1 MRVTTNMSY
10 QSSMRALQ
18 KASERLDKASEQ
30 MTTGDKFATAGEDPT
45 GMAQKLSLTSKIT
58 AFQQYSVNGSL
69 LDSSL
74 TLEGTILDSVTTNLQ
89 SAYTLTQKSVNG
101 AMSDSD
107 KKSIASELEQLQT
120 QLYDLMNSKNADGEY
135 IFGGNQSQTQPFVKN
150 DVGDYEFKGDTGQ
163 RMIQVA
169 PSVQIAANDSGL
181 SVFQQVATRRTVSS
195 ATATDLTIGVSSQS
209 EFDSFFRNQYDF
221 KIPANN
227 QYTISTTASP
237 DQYQITGNNGY
248 TQTGDYIPGEAINF
262 NGVSLTMTAA
272 AGSGPAQQFTL
283 DAPTNDNVLNSL
295 NKMIEALKNSSA
307 LTEEEWTST
316 VANVQTHINNT
327 LDRVG
332 ITQGAV
338 GGRQNNLDQVL
349 TSNASLEVIA
359 TEARANVAEIDIYEA
374 ISNVSQQEN
383 ALTMAQQ
390 AFSKVHSSTLFDYL

>member
-150 DVGDYEFKGDTGQ
+150 DAGDYEFKGDTGQ

-272 AGSGPAQQFTL
+272 AGSGPAQQFNL
-283 DAPTNDNVLNSL
+283 DAPANDNVLNSL

-316 VANVQTHINNT
+316 IANVQTHINNT

>member
-30 MTTGDKFATAGEDPT
+30 MTTEDKFATAGEDPT

-150 DVGDYEFKGDTGQ
+150 DAGDYEFKGDTGQ

-209 EFDSFFRNQYDF
+209 EFDSFFRNKYDF
-221 KIPANN
+221 KTPANN
-227 QYTISTTASP
+227 QYKISTTASP
-237 DQYQITGNNGY
+237 DQYQITGKNGY

>member
-1 MRVTTNMSY
+1 
-10 QSSMRALQ
+10 
-18 KASERLDKASEQ
+18 
-30 MTTGDKFATAGEDPT
+30 
-45 GMAQKLSLTSKIT
+45 
-58 AFQQYSVNGSL
+58 
-69 LDSSL
+69 
-74 TLEGTILDSVTTNLQ
+74 
-89 SAYTLTQKSVNG
+89 
-101 AMSDSD
+101 
-107 KKSIASELEQLQT
+107 
-120 QLYDLMNSKNADGEY
+120 
-135 IFGGNQSQTQPFVKN
+135 
-150 DVGDYEFKGDTGQ
+150 
-163 RMIQVA
+163 
-169 PSVQIAANDSGL
+169 
-181 SVFQQVATRRTVSS
+181 
-195 ATATDLTIGVSSQS
+195 
-209 EFDSFFRNQYDF
+209 
-221 KIPANN
+221 
-227 QYTISTTASP
+227 
-237 DQYQITGNNGY
+237 
-248 TQTGDYIPGEAINF
+248 
-262 NGVSLTMTAA
+262 MTAA

>member
-227 QYTISTTASP
+227 QYKISTTAGP
-237 DQYQITGNNGY
+237 DKYKITGNNGY
-248 TQTGDYIPGEAINF
+248 TQTGDYIPGESINF
-262 NGVSLTMTAA
+262 NGISLTMTAA

>member
-374 ISNVSQQEN
+374 ISNVFQQEN

>member
-1 MRVTTNMSY
+1 MRITTNMTY
-10 QSSMRALQ
+10 QNSTRALQ

-58 AFQQYSVNGSL
+58 AFQQYSTNGSL

-101 AMSDSD
+101 AMSATD
-107 KKSIASELEQLQT
+107 KKSIASELEQLQS

-150 DVGDYEFKGDTGQ
+150 DAGDYEFKGDTGQ

-181 SVFQQVATRRTVSS
+181 SVFQ
-195 ATATDLTIGVSSQS
+195 S

-221 KIPANN
+221 TTPANN
-227 QYTISTTASP
+227 IYTISTTASP
-237 DQYQITGNNGY
+237 DQYLITGNNGY
-248 TQTGDYIPGEAINF
+248 SQTGDYIPGEAINF
-262 NGVSLTMTAA
+262 NGISLTMAAA

-295 NKMIEALKNSSA
+295 NTMIDKLKNSST
-307 LTEEEWTST
+307 LTDEEWAST
-316 VANVQTHINNT
+316 IADVQTHINNT

-332 ITQGAV
+332 IIQGAV
-338 GGRQNNLDQVL
+338 GGRQNNLDQIMNSNSSL
-349 TSNASLEVIA
+349 QTITS
-359 TEARANVAEIDIYEA
+359 EAKANVSEIDLYEA
-374 ISNVSQQEN
+374 ISNVFLQEN

-390 AFSKVHSSTLFDYL
+390 AFAKVNKSTLFDYL

>member
-135 IFGGNQSQTQPFVKN
+135 IFGGNQSQTQPLVRN
-150 DVGDYEFKGDTGQ
+150 DVGDYEFKWDTGQ

-272 AGSGPAQQFTL
+272 AGSGPAQQFNL
-283 DAPTNDNVLNSL
+283 DAPANDNVLNSL

-390 AFSKVHSSTLFDYL
+390 AFSKVHSSTLFDYM

>member
-209 EFDSFFRNQYDF
+209 EFDSFFRNKYDF
-221 KIPANN
+221 TTPANN

>member
-1 MRVTTNMSY
+1 MRITTNMTY
-10 QSSMRALQ
+10 QNSTRALQ
-18 KASERLDKASEQ
+18 KASERLDKASQQ

-45 GMAQKLSLTSKIT
+45 GMAQKLSLSSKIT
-58 AFQQYSVNGSL
+58 AFQQYSTNGSL

-101 AMSDSD
+101 AMSAVD

-150 DVGDYEFKGDTGQ
+150 DAGDYEFKGDTGQ

-181 SVFQQVATRRTVSS
+181 SVFQQVATRRTVSA
-195 ATATDLTIGVSSQS
+195 ATATDLAIGVSSQS

-221 KIPANN
+221 TTPANN
-227 QYTISTTASP
+227 VYTISTTAASP
-237 DQYQITGNNGY
+237 DQYLITGNNGY
-248 TQTGDYIPGEAINF
+248 SQAGDYIPGEAINF
-262 NGVSLTMTAA
+262 NGISLTMAAA
-272 AGSGPAQQFTL
+272 AGGGAQQFNL

-295 NKMIEALKNSSA
+295 NKMIKDLKDSSSVTA
-307 LTEEEWTST
+307 EEWAST
-316 VANVQTHINNT
+316 VANVQSHINNT

-338 GGRQNNLDQVL
+338 GGRLNNLEQIVN
-349 TSNASLEVIA
+349 SNSSLETITA
-359 TEARANVAEIDIYEA
+359 EARANVSEIDLYEA
-374 ISNVSQQEN
+374 ISNVSLQEN

-390 AFSKVHSSTLFDYL
+390 AFAKVNTSTLFDYL

>member
-209 EFDSFFRNQYDF
+209 EFDSFFRNKYDF

-295 NKMIEALKNSSA
+295 NTMIDKLRNASS
-307 LTEEEWTST
+307 LTEEEWAAT
-316 VANVQTHINNT
+316 VADIQTHINNT
-327 LDRVG
+327 LDRVD
-332 ITQGAV
+332 ITQGAI
-338 GGRQNNLDQVL
+338 GGRQNNLEQIMV
-349 TSNASLEVIA
+349 SNSSLETIA
-359 TEARANVAEIDIYEA
+359 SEAKANVSEIDLYEA
-374 ISNVSQQEN
+374 ISNVVLEVN
-383 ALTMAQQ
+383 ALSAAQQ
-390 AFSKVHSSTLFDYL
+390 AFAKVNTSTLFDYL

>member
-1 MRVTTNMSY
+1 
-10 QSSMRALQ
+10 
-18 KASERLDKASEQ
+18 
-30 MTTGDKFATAGEDPT
+30 
-45 GMAQKLSLTSKIT
+45 MA
-58 AFQQYSVNGSL
+58 
-69 LDSSL
+69 
-74 TLEGTILDSVTTNLQ
+74 
-89 SAYTLTQKSVNG
+89 
-101 AMSDSD
+101 
-107 KKSIASELEQLQT
+107 
-120 QLYDLMNSKNADGEY
+120 
-135 IFGGNQSQTQPFVKN
+135 
-150 DVGDYEFKGDTGQ
+150 
-163 RMIQVA
+163 
-169 PSVQIAANDSGL
+169 
-181 SVFQQVATRRTVSS
+181 
-195 ATATDLTIGVSSQS
+195 
-209 EFDSFFRNQYDF
+209 
-221 KIPANN
+221 
-227 QYTISTTASP
+227 
-237 DQYQITGNNGY
+237 
-248 TQTGDYIPGEAINF
+248 
-262 NGVSLTMTAA
+262 AA

>member
-237 DQYQITGNNGY
+237 VQYQITGNNGY

-272 AGSGPAQQFTL
+272 AGSGPAQQFNL
-283 DAPTNDNVLNSL
+283 DAPANDNVLNSL

-316 VANVQTHINNT
+316 IANVQTHINNT

-338 GGRQNNLDQVL
+338 GGRQNNLDQIMNSNSSL
-349 TSNASLEVIA
+349 QTITS
-359 TEARANVAEIDIYEA
+359 EAKANVSEIDLYEA
-374 ISNVSQQEN
+374 ISNVFLQEN

-390 AFSKVHSSTLFDYL
+390 AFAKVNKSTLFDYL

>member
-209 EFDSFFRNQYDF
+209 EFDSFFRNKYDF
-221 KIPANN
+221 TTPANN
-227 QYTISTTASP
+227 QYKISTTASP
-237 DQYQITGNNGY
+237 DQYQITGKNGY

>member
-1 MRVTTNMSY
+1 MRVTTNMTY

-45 GMAQKLSLTSKIT
+45 GMAQKLSLSSKIT
-58 AFQQYSVNGSL
+58 AFQQYSTNGSL

-101 AMSDSD
+101 AMSAAD

-150 DVGDYEFKGDTGQ
+150 DAGGYEFKGDTGQ

-195 ATATDLTIGVSSQS
+195 ATATDLAIGVSSQS

-221 KIPANN
+221 TTPANN

-248 TQTGDYIPGEAINF
+248 TQSGDYIPGEAINF
-262 NGVSLTMTAA
+262 NGVALTMTAV
-272 AGSGPAQQFTL
+272 AGSGPAQQFNL

-295 NKMIEALKNSSA
+295 NKMIEVLKNSSA

-332 ITQGAV
+332 ITQGAI
-338 GGRQNNLDQVL
+338 GGRQNNLEQIID
-349 TSNASLEVIA
+349 SNSALETITA
-359 TEARANVAEIDIYEA
+359 EARANVSEIDLYEA
-374 ISNVSQQEN
+374 ISNVSLQEN

-390 AFSKVHSSTLFDYL
+390 AFAKVNTSTLFDYL

>member
-150 DVGDYEFKGDTGQ
+150 DAGDYEFKGDTGQ

-209 EFDSFFRNQYDF
+209 EFDSFFRNKYDF
-221 KIPANN
+221 TTPANN
-227 QYTISTTASP
+227 QYKISTTAGP
-237 DQYQITGNNGY
+237 DKYKITGNNGY
-248 TQTGDYIPGEAINF
+248 TQTGDYIPGESINF
-262 NGVSLTMTAA
+262 NGISLTMTAA

-295 NKMIEALKNSSA
+295 NTMIDKLRNASS
-307 LTEEEWTST
+307 LTEEGWAAT
-316 VANVQTHINNT
+316 VADIQTHINNT
-327 LDRVG
+327 LDRVD
-332 ITQGAV
+332 ITQGAI
-338 GGRQNNLDQVL
+338 GGRQNNLEQIMV
-349 TSNASLEVIA
+349 SNSSLETIA
-359 TEARANVAEIDIYEA
+359 SEAKANVSEIDLYEA
-374 ISNVSQQEN
+374 ISNVALEEN
-383 ALTMAQQ
+383 ALSAAQQ
-390 AFSKVHSSTLFDYL
+390 AFAKVNTSTLFDYL

>member
-150 DVGDYEFKGDTGQ
+150 DAGDYEFKGDTGQ

>member
-237 DQYQITGNNGY
+237 DQYQITGKNGY

>member
-1 MRVTTNMSY
+1 MRVTTNMTY

-45 GMAQKLSLTSKIT
+45 GMAQKLSLSSKIT
-58 AFQQYSVNGSL
+58 AFQQYSTNGSL

-101 AMSDSD
+101 AMSAAD

-150 DVGDYEFKGDTGQ
+150 DAGGYEFKGDTGQ

-195 ATATDLTIGVSSQS
+195 ATATDLAIGVSSQS

-221 KIPANN
+221 TTPANN

-248 TQTGDYIPGEAINF
+248 TQSGDYIPGEAINF
-262 NGVSLTMTAA
+262 NGVALTMTAV
-272 AGSGPAQQFTL
+272 AGSGPAQQFNL

-295 NKMIEALKNSSA
+295 NKMIEVLKNSSA

-316 VANVQTHINNT
+316 VANVQSHINNT

-338 GGRQNNLDQVL
+338 GGRLNNLEQIVN
-349 TSNASLEVIA
+349 SNSSLETITA
-359 TEARANVAEIDIYEA
+359 EARANVSEIDLYEA
-374 ISNVSQQEN
+374 ISNVSLQEN

-390 AFSKVHSSTLFDYL
+390 AFAKVNTSTLFDYL

>member
-209 EFDSFFRNQYDF
+209 EFDSFFRNKYDF

-227 QYTISTTASP
+227 QYKISTTASP

>member
-1 MRVTTNMSY
+1 MRVTTNMTY

-30 MTTGDKFATAGEDPT
+30 MTTGDKFSTAGEDPT
-45 GMAQKLSLTSKIT
+45 GMAQKLSLSSKIT
-58 AFQQYSVNGSL
+58 AFQQYSTNGSL

-101 AMSDSD
+101 AMSAAD

-150 DVGDYEFKGDTGQ
+150 DAGDYEFKGDTGQ

-181 SVFQQVATRRTVSS
+181 SVFQQVATRRTLS
-195 ATATDLTIGVSSQS
+195 ATTATDLAIGVSSQS

-221 KIPANN
+221 TTPANN
-227 QYTISTTASP
+227 QYTISTTAGP
-237 DQYQITGNNGY
+237 DKYQITGNNGY
-248 TQTGDYIPGEAINF
+248 SQSGDYIPGETIDF

>member
-237 DQYQITGNNGY
+237 DQYQITGKNGY

-283 DAPTNDNVLNSL
+283 DAPANDNVLNSL